1 MNLKHLLLMCLLY
14 IFCRHCLLD
23 VELLLAATSA
33 AAAAVVSTSAVA
45 SVAQRPLMRQEITIT
60 FRQVVNTPPLPA
72 PKCLPFGC
80 QFFSFLITFLVCY
93 AIKVAHV
100 FTYA

>member
-1 MNLKHLLLMCLLY
+1 MNLKYILLFIYLFIVY
-14 IFCRHCLLD
+14 FSRHYLLD

-45 SVAQRPLMRQEITIT
+45 SVAQRPLMRQEITTT

-72 PKCLPFGC
+72 PKCLPFWLPI
-80 QFFSFLITFLVCY
+80 FFLFLLPF
-93 AIKVAHV
+93 
-100 FTYA
+100 